1 MINPPT
7 VLQKR
12 EYIPGEICFMKKRK
26 TQLRAPAEIWGL
38 ADPDQQRKGRQDA
51 IDDGDLIEITR
62 MGRDI
67 GIMYPLAVS
76 ARAAE
81 IMVPFPNIPQETV
94 TENLWDILHAFRDKA
109 STTTEE
115 EFEFQASIYLNGLV
129 PALTFK
135 ATVSPGDDGEP
146 VITIMLPD
154 ENWETIGGG
163 CRHHAY
169 SDRMLT
175 VDDVAS
181 TLNFTPGRIR
191 EFIREERIPAVKCG
205 GSWRIRRSEL
215 ERIMNEGF

>member
-1 MINPPT
+1 M
-7 VLQKR
+7 
-12 EYIPGEICFMKKRK
+12 EIRK
-26 TQLRAPAEIWGL
+26 VRLRTPAETWGL
-38 ADPDQQRKGRQDA
+38 ADPDQQRKTRRDA

-67 GIMYPLAVS
+67 GITFPLAVS
-76 ARAAE
+76 ARAAQS
-81 IMVPFPNIPQETV
+81 MVPFPNIPQETV
-94 TENLWDILHAFRDKA
+94 TENLWDTLHAFRDKA
-109 STTTEE
+109 RTTTEG

-129 PALTFK
+129 PTLTFR
-135 ATVSPGDDGEP
+135 AAVSPGDDGEP

-154 ENWETIGGG
+154 EDWETIGCG
-163 CRHHAY
+163 CRHSAG
-169 SDRMLT
+169 DRMLT

-205 GSWRIRRSEL
+205 GSWRIKRSEL